1 MQRRD
6 FLKLS
11 AGTAAAAAF
20 ASRASAQ
27 GAVKEI
33 RIGYQKTGVLVITRQ
48 RATLEK
54 HFTPQGI
61 DVKWVEF
68 SSGPPMMEAMN
79 VGSVDYGA
87 VGDSP
92 PVFAQAAG
100 AAIVY
105 AAGQPITNG
114 QGILVPKDSS
124 IRSIAD
130 LKGKRIGFTKGSSA
144 HNVVVQTLEKAG
156 LTYADITPV
165 YLTPPDAGPAF
176 ANGSIEAWAIWDPY
190 FAIGE
195 TKQNGRILINA
206 REVTKTNSFY
216 IANREF
222 AKNHGAILQQIVDVT
237 TATGKWAEQN
247 RDEVAKSLGRDHR
260 CSAGH
265 PGRRRRSREFRDR
278 PRHRRHRRDPA
289 GRRRPLLQARPDPEA
304 DRHPRHR
311 LAQHGDLIVPT
322 NLPISKGLNMRRIIQ
337 RLIAAHR
344 AVDRHRRRCGRHL
357 LRSGQGRP
365 HRLPEIRQAGAAQ
378 EQGHAGAEAGGRRLQ
393 GGVDRIPVRPA
404 AARSAQCR
412 RDRFRQHRRSPA
424 DLRAGRRRADPVCR
438 L

>member
-11 AGTAAAAAF
+11 AGTAVAAAF
-20 ASRASAQ
+20 VSRTNAQGTPQ

-33 RIGYQKTGVLVITRQ
+33 RIGYQKNGVLVITRQ
-48 RATLEK
+48 QAALEK
-54 HFTPQGI
+54 HFLPQGI
-61 DVKWVEF
+61 EVKWVEF

-114 QGILVPKDSS
+114 QGILVPKDSP
-124 IRSIAD
+124 IRSIAE
-130 LKGKRIGFTKGSSA
+130 LKGKRVGFTKGSSA
-144 HNVVVQTLEKAG
+144 HNIVVQTLEKAG

-195 TKQNGRILINA
+195 TKQSGRILINA

-216 IANREF
+216 IANRDF
-222 AKNHGAILQQIVDVT
+222 AKNHGAVLQQIVDVT
-237 TATGKWAEQN
+237 SATAKWAEQH
-247 RDEVAKSLGRDHR
+247 RDEVAKSLAAVTGI
-260 CSAGH
+260 
-265 PGRRRRSREFRDR
+265 
-278 PRHRRHRRDPA
+278 
-289 GRRRPLLQARPDPEA
+289 PLD
-304 DRHPRHR
+304 
-311 LAQHGDLIVPT
+311 
-322 NLPISKGLNMRRIIQ
+322 IQ
-337 RLIAAHR
+337 TIAAHR
-344 AVDRHRRRCGRHL
+344 SSFVVGPVTDDIVATQQGVADRFHKLGL
-357 LRSGQGRP
+357 IP
-365 HRLPEIRQAGAAQ
+365 KPIVIRDIVW
-378 EQGHAGAEAGGRRLQ
+378 RN
-393 GGVDRIPVRPA
+393 PA
-404 AARSAQCR
+404 A
-412 RDRFRQHRRSPA
+412 
-424 DLRAGRRRADPVCR
+424 
-438 L
+438 

>member
-1 MQRRD
+1 MQRRN

-11 AGTAAAAAF
+11 AGAAVFAGLSPTAF
-20 ASRASAQ
+20 AQS
-27 GAVKEI
+27 GVKEI

-48 RATLEK
+48 QAALEK

-61 DVKWVEF
+61 EVKWVEF

-114 QGILVPKDSS
+114 QGILVPKDSP
-124 IRSIAD
+124 IRSIAE
-130 LKGKRIGFTKGSSA
+130 LKGKRVGFTKGSSA
-144 HNVVVQTLEKAG
+144 HNIVAQTLEKAG

-206 REVTKTNSFY
+206 REVTRTNSFY
-216 IANREF
+216 IANRDF
-222 AKNHGAILQQIVDVT
+222 AKNHGAVLQQIIDVT
-237 TATGKWAEQN
+237 SAAAAWAEQH
-247 RDEVAKSLGRDHR
+247 RDEVAKSLAAVTGIPLDIQTI
-260 CSAGH
+260 AAN
-265 PGRRRRSREFRDR
+265 RSSYSVGPVTD
-278 PRHRRHRRDPA
+278 DIA
-289 GRRRPLLQARPDPEA
+289 ATQQGVA
-304 DRHPRHR
+304 DRFHK
-311 LAQHGDLIVPT
+311 LGLIPK
-322 NLPISKGLNMRRIIQ
+322 PI
-337 RLIAAHR
+337 
-344 AVDRHRRRCGRHL
+344 V
-357 LRSGQGRP
+357 
-365 HRLPEIRQAGAAQ
+365 IRDI
-378 EQGHAGAEAGGRRLQ
+378 
-393 GGVDRIPVRPA
+393 VW
-404 AARSAQCR
+404 RSA
-412 RDRFRQHRRSPA
+412 A
-424 DLRAGRRRADPVCR
+424 T
-438 L
+438 